1 MRFDRQHAYGD
12 KEKEFKELCERVG
25 AAGGGGRSD
34 FVLAYAGVTEYGD
47 KFAHSIAE
55 RFGVSKKETWPA
67 YLYFNKARAR
77 ARRARGSRDARD
89 LKRARARG
97 EQGNGTKP
105 AARYRGEVQVDKLSA
120 WLTDVADI
128 YIGLAGTLKVFDA
141 LARRFADG
149 DDGAKTAALA
159 EAEAALAAIDGAD
172 ADQTAKATV
181 YVKAMRKLVTAG
193 AAYVDEEVGRINK

>member
-1 MRFDRQHAYGD
+1 MYPLASPLAQSFRAPRRLVRFDRQHAYGD

-77 ARRARGSRDARD
+77 ARRARGSRAVSYTH
-89 LKRARARG
+89 LTLP
-97 EQGNGTKP
+97 TK
-105 AARYRGEVQVDKLSA
+105 A
-120 WLTDVADI
+120 
-128 YIGLAGTLKVFDA
+128 
-141 LARRFADG
+141 
-149 DDGAKTAALA
+149 
-159 EAEAALAAIDGAD
+159 
-172 ADQTAKATV
+172 
-181 YVKAMRKLVTAG
+181 
-193 AAYVDEEVGRINK
+193 